1 MKAARH
7 CPYCYAPDAVSQ
19 LARFSLPARQQFT
32 DRSAHL
38 QQCQQCQQLFMSI
51 FEEQTNDAWN
61 AYHYYLPQPLQHD
74 LLISAT
80 LCGTPTLPTCHCPI
94 HTLITEIDFS
104 QLQTLRD
111 AEADAAS

>member
-7 CPYCYAPDAVSQ
+7 CPYCHAPDAVTQ
-19 LARFSLPARQQFT
+19 LAQFGLPARA
-32 DRSAHL
+32 DYVERSAHL

-51 FEEQTNDAWN
+51 YEENAVEAWN

-80 LCGTPTLPTCHCPI
+80 LCSTPAVPNCQCPM
-94 HTLITEIDFS
+94 HTLIAEIDFS
-104 QLQTLRD
+104 QLQPLRD
-111 AEADAAS
+111 SESDVV